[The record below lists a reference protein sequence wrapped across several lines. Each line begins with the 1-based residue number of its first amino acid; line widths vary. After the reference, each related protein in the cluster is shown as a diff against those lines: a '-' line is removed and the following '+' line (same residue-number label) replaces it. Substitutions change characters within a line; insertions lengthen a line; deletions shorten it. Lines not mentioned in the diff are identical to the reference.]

1 MNLKHC
7 GSNCR
12 NSIWIHFHRV
22 FCFFPSNALA
32 IMGKSRKEIH
42 FPQQS
47 VTNHEWLFFKL
58 PLCISVRTDSS
69 RCTSP
74 PRKNP
79 KLLRTYL
86 AHMFSQ
92 TVGSNDY
99 FDYICDMRYLDASEN
114 EECSVTWSIRGR
126 HKIHSRSK
134 QWMRCECCFHC
145 NPHEK
150 ATSADLFAA
159 MAWDIFLTWTIV
171 EDICCVFGI
180 LLLLFANVCNMA
192 PYVQFVIEQFSSLA
206 VGYSMLFIF
215 CWCIPAVTVSCYPF
229 SLSLAANVAFF
240 ACLIMLAYVGM
251 MQNAADM
258 CGRSSPKEHPLL
270 YFVLFLTPLRTI

>member
-12 NSIWIHFHRV
+12 NSIWIHFNRV

-42 FPQQS
+42 FPRQS

-79 KLLRTYL
+79 KLLRAYL

-114 EECSVTWSIRGR
+114 EECSVTWSI
-126 HKIHSRSK
+126 HKADQSFVNAMWMLCMSRNWS
-134 QWMRCECCFHC
+134 MA
-145 NPHEK
+145 EK
-150 ATSADLFAA
+150 ATSADLFVA
-159 MAWDIFLTWTIV
+159 MAWDIFFELDNCFVVCILFKIV
-171 EDICCVFGI
+171 
-180 LLLLFANVCNMA
+180 LFCLQ
-192 PYVQFVIEQFSSLA
+192 YVQFVFGEFSSLA
-206 VGYSMLFIF
+206 AIHLLVHPRRDRVLLSIQPLPGCQRCLLCMFDHVGNEGKRCRHM
-215 CWCIPAVTVSCYPF
+215 
-229 SLSLAANVAFF
+229 
-240 ACLIMLAYVGM
+240 
-251 MQNAADM
+251 
-258 CGRSSPKEHPLL
+258 
-270 YFVLFLTPLRTI
+270 RTIISKKATF